1 MGVDI
6 VRELRANRQPR
17 KVPRD
22 YIHGLAG
29 RAADEIERLRT
40 ALYLADE
47 GCNYTSLYN
56 EAHEVAK
63 IKADIAQKEG
73 E

>member
-1 MGVDI
+1 MVNLDAS
-6 VRELRANRQPR
+6 RAVAECRP
-17 KVPRD
+17 VSSALPS
-22 YIHGLAG
+22 HTLAL
-29 RAADEIERLRT
+29 ADEIERLRS

-63 IKADIAQKEG
+63 IKADVAQKTP
-73 E
+73 